1 VLLREKYLLL
11 LLINYP
17 KSAILGIGKIHK
29 RPIVNDN
36 DEIIICPMMY
46 LCLSHGHRIINGK
59 TAAQFNGKIIK
70 NLEERNFL
78 KRMVYYYE
86 N

>member
-1 VLLREKYLLL
+1 MLLREKYLLL

-17 KSAILGIGKIHK
+17 ESAILGIGKIHK

-46 LCLSHGHRIINGK
+46 LCLSYGHRII
-59 TAAQFNGKIIK
+59 NGKIIK
-70 NLEERNFL
+70 NLENKEFFKKDGL
-78 KRMVYYYE
+78 LL
-86 N
+86 

>member
-1 VLLREKYLLL
+1 MLLSEKYLLP

-17 KSAILGIGKIHK
+17 ENAILGIGKIHK

-36 DEIIICPMMY
+36 DEIIIFPMMY

-70 NLEERNFL
+70 NLQE
-78 KRMVYYYE
+78 K
-86 N
+86 